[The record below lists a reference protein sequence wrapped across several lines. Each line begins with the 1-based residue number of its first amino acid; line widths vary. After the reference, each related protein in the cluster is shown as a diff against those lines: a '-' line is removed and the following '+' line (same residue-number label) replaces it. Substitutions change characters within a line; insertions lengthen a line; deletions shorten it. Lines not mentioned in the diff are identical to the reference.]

1 MFDNGKRPTWCLGC
15 GHFGV
20 LNSLKAALSSLG
32 LKPENTSIVSGIGC
46 SGRIFQ
52 FLSGYNFH
60 SAHGRALT
68 VAQGIKS
75 ANKDLCVIAAGG
87 DGDGLAIGLN
97 HTLHAMRR
105 NMDITYLVMSNGVYG
120 LTKGHTSP
128 TSSIGFQ
135 TKSTPFW
142 FTGCPH

>member
-87 DGDGLAIGLN
+87 GWGWVGYRSESYPTCNEKKYGHYIP
-97 HTLHAMRR
+97 
-105 NMDITYLVMSNGVYG
+105 SNVQWGVWTDQ
-120 LTKGHTSP
+120 LSLIH
-128 TSSIGFQ
+128 I
-135 TKSTPFW
+135 
-142 FTGCPH
+142 